1 MFRFIVA
8 LLLVGV
14 IAYYIGFYIGFRRG
28 ARNKS
33 NIEID
38 ITPAPD
44 GQKPPEDVNG

>member
-1 MFRFIVA
+1 MMLRFIVV

-14 IAYYIGFYIGFRRG
+14 IAYYLGFRRG

-38 ITPAPD
+38 VTPAPD
-44 GQKPPEDVNG
+44 GQKPPGDVSK

>member
-14 IAYYIGFYIGFRRG
+14 IAYYIGFRRG

-33 NIEID
+33 DIEID
-38 ITPAPD
+38 VTPAPD
-44 GQKPPEDVNG
+44 DQKPPEDVNR

>member
-1 MFRFIVA
+1 MLRFIVA

-14 IAYYIGFYIGFRRG
+14 IAYFIGFRSG

-38 ITPAPD
+38 VTPAPD
-44 GQKPPEDVNG
+44 GQKPPEDVNR

>member
-1 MFRFIVA
+1 MLRFIIA

-14 IAYYIGFYIGFRRG
+14 IAYYIGFLRG

-38 ITPAPD
+38 VTPAPD
-44 GQKPPEDVNG
+44 GQKPPEDVNR

>member
-1 MFRFIVA
+1 MLRFIVA

-14 IAYYIGFYIGFRRG
+14 IAYYIGFRRG

-38 ITPAPD
+38 VTPTPD
-44 GQKPPEDVNG
+44 GQKPPEDVNR